1 MEEYENDLRA
11 LQAARQRFAEGQ
23 EAGRDPADLE
33 KELDDE
39 LLPIV
44 RKVDDDIR
52 RYLNQL
58 DEITDTDPERVTQE
72 RVTAWVH
79 LEIAV
84 RFREGIWGLRQSI
97 LQEGY

>member
-1 MEEYENDLRA
+1 MEEYENALRA
-11 LQAARQRFAEGQ
+11 LHAARQRFAEGRD
-23 EAGRDPADLE
+23 AGRDPADLE

-52 RYLNQL
+52 CHLNQL
-58 DEITDTDPERVTQE
+58 DEIADADAERVTQE
-72 RVTAWVH
+72 RVNAWVH

-84 RFREGIWGLRQSI
+84 RFREGIWSLRQSI
-97 LQEGY
+97 LQEGH

>member
-11 LQAARQRFAEGQ
+11 LQAAHQRFAEGQ

-33 KELDDE
+33 KELDHE

-58 DEITDTDPERVTQE
+58 DEITDTEPERVTQE
-72 RVTAWVH
+72 RVNAWVH